1 MTYQITGDLYT
12 GPRDMP
18 LECGN
23 NSYYWYAIDA
33 IDGNVT
39 YVFDTYS

>member
-1 MTYQITGDLYT
+1 MTYQITEDLYT
-12 GPRDMP
+12 GPWDML

-23 NSYYWYAIDA
+23 NSYYWYAFDT